1 MQALDSA
8 TTSPVTTS
16 PEPPQPEPPEF
27 TQEEAFILDEDDEV
41 LDDALL
47 DIDAALFD
55 VGSCDV
61 QIGTEKDVSPSDPSD
76 FIYTDL
82 GPDFK
87 IDSRN
92 LHAGRGLRYPT
103 DEFLAWGLMIERIR
117 KSELT
122 LESQLFL
129 GGSAI

>member
-1 MQALDSA
+1 MWLQARLDSA

-16 PEPPQPEPPEF
+16 PEPPQPEPPPEF
-27 TQEEAFILDEDDEV
+27 TQEALILDEEDEV
-41 LDDALL
+41 SDDALVG
-47 DIDAALFD
+47 IDAALFV

-103 DEFLAWGLMIERIR
+103 DEFL
-117 KSELT
+117 
-122 LESQLFL
+122 
-129 GGSAI
+129 